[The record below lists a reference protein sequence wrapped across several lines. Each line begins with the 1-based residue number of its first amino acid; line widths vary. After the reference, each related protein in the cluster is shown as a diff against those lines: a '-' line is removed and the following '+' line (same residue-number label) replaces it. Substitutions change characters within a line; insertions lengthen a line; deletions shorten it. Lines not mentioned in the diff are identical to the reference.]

1 MAKETITINGKVY
14 KAKEV
19 SFNFT
24 CQLGLKGL
32 AILDYGSPA
41 KTFPI
46 VREYIAFCMGADA
59 EYAGMEI
66 DKHCNAGGNF
76 NELIDVVSEKMSE
89 SGFFRSLNQGNEEE
103 TAETPATNTEEEQ
116 TEEEQ
121 TEVKKTK
128 KKAEVTE

>member
-46 VREYIAFCMGADA
+46 VREYVAYCMGADA
-59 EYAGMEI
+59 EYAGLEI
-66 DKHCNAGGNF
+66 DKHCNAGGDF
-76 NELIDVVSEKMSE
+76 NELISLVSEKMND
-89 SGFFRSLNQGNEEE
+89 SGFFRSLNQSDEEE
-103 TAETPATNTEEEQ
+103 TAETSAEN

-128 KKAEVTE
+128 KKAEVAE